1 MYHTENIRPTY
12 YGYIGSREDALLVIQ
27 AVLEKRFEAVP
38 RRPTEQERPSL
49 ITSGNVFVFTEEDS
63 GIKRWTDG
71 VPWSAS
77 RILGRFLIYREL
89 DNTFTTDKKTK
100 KRKASVSWRN
110 TKQGENKPHDLI
122 KKTFSVNALVPG
134 PDQQSSEVQ
143 RSIHLISYY
152 SVDDIINGKLQQPQE
167 VLKDVK
173 ISRNLWESSN
183 DSLFGAKTP
192 IDDETFYFLDANY
205 QLQNMMALQK
215 QTQLPLNQ
223 PQISS
228 HNPNPYR
235 EPFFLVGGTSEAL
248 QDTPANKYHYRVLH
262 EPSEQPYYPES
273 EFDNYSRRIPYSA
286 NNLNAPN
293 KVYPMPNTSV
303 AQDYIPDANPYYAN
317 RYSIRPSKNPNFQTP
332 QSSYIPYFS
341 AANQSEVPYN
351 QQPFFIMHNSQQN
364 AMGKHDAHS
373 RDKLYPPNPWSNQ
386 PHGDMQN
393 YGSKPY
399 PPYSKPTMDIG
410 QGGQYGPL
418 TQSQMLSHA
427 GRPVMKRSSNTVL
440 DPNKVHEGDFNF
452 TPNTEGDFNT
462 HWYE

>member
-12 YGYIGSREDALLVIQ
+12 YGYIGSREGALLVIQ
-27 AVLEKRFEAVP
+27 AILDKRLEAVP
-38 RRPTEQERPSL
+38 RRPTELERPSL
-49 ITSGNVFVFTEEDS
+49 ITSGNVFVFIEEDS

-100 KRKASVSWRN
+100 KRKASISWRN
-110 TKQGENKPHDLI
+110 TGHGDNKAHDLI
-122 KKTFSVNALVPG
+122 KKTFSVNALIPG
-134 PDQQSSEVQ
+134 PDPQSSKVS

-183 DSLFGAKTP
+183 DSSFGAKTP

-215 QTQLPLNQ
+215 QSQLPLNQ
-223 PQISS
+223 PQIPS
-228 HNPNPYR
+228 HNPNTYR
-235 EPFFLVGGTSEAL
+235 EPFFLVGGTSDAL
-248 QDTPANKYHYRVLH
+248 QDPSANKYHYRILH
-262 EPSEQPYYPES
+262 EPSEQPYCPEN
-273 EFDNYSRRIPYSA
+273 EFDNYSRRIPYSS

-293 KVYPMPNTSV
+293 KVYPMPKNISSTSV
-303 AQDYIPDANPYYAN
+303 AQDYIPDPNPSYAN
-317 RYSIRPSKNPNFQTP
+317 RYSIRSSKPNFQTP
-332 QSSYIPYFS
+332 QSSYIPYLS
-341 AANQSEVPYN
+341 ATNQSEMPYN
-351 QQPFFIMHNSQQN
+351 QQSFFLMHNSQQN
-364 AMGKHDAHS
+364 TVGKHDVHS
-373 RDKLYPPNPWSNQ
+373 RDKLYHPNPWSNQ

-393 YGSKPY
+393 YRSKPY
-399 PPYSKPTMDIG
+399 PLHAKLSMDMS
-410 QGGQYGPL
+410 QGGQFGPL
-418 TQSQMLSHA
+418 TQSSMLSHV
-427 GRPVMKRSSNTVL
+427 GRPGMKRNSNPVL

-452 TPNTEGDFNT
+452 TPNTES